1 MTLTRFTEEHP
12 YLSSAVFLLVFLFV
26 LIVCAF
32 LNLVFMAG
40 LIQQVAIADLLL
52 ASIGIFLVIRLDWL
66 GKAGYSTGIRLA
78 QVPLFLLPC
87 AFALLSLGDGI
98 QVTAPLAILYF
109 AILTLVVGFAEETY
123 FRGLI
128 LTALL
133 STGTLRAVFIS
144 ALLFAALHLLNIFG
158 GTWDPTYTVV
168 DIVAAFGLGITYAAI
183 RLRTESI
190 WPVVGIHALFD
201 FTAII
206 SQGGIQVSEQSLHVL
221 LMLVFTGVVCA
232 VYGLFL
238 LRDRK
243 EDHITIGDT
252 APLSK

>member
-1 MTLTRFTEEHP
+1 
-12 YLSSAVFLLVFLFV
+12 
-26 LIVCAF
+26 
-32 LNLVFMAG
+32 
-40 LIQQVAIADLLL
+40 
-52 ASIGIFLVIRLDWL
+52 
-66 GKAGYSTGIRLA
+66 
-78 QVPLFLLPC
+78 
-87 AFALLSLGDGI
+87 
-98 QVTAPLAILYF
+98 
-109 AILTLVVGFAEETY
+109 ILTLVVGFAEETY